1 MTDIVERLNEW
12 EMEGRYRGNVDL
24 WATLSDA
31 KAEIERLRAGCCGRS
46 AEVPTAVLAERE
58 ACAKVAD
65 HYATMERLGLYGS
78 VAVSEGESKIAAAIR
93 ARTEDR

>member
-31 KAEIERLRAGCCGRS
+31 KAEIERLRAALENMARHPTGGVGCNPVEFVR
-46 AEVPTAVLAERE
+46 AANIALNVP
-58 ACAKVAD
+58 
-65 HYATMERLGLYGS
+65 
-78 VAVSEGESKIAAAIR
+78 AAAIR
-93 ARTEDR
+93 ARGDNPSPVADKPLTDSDQITD